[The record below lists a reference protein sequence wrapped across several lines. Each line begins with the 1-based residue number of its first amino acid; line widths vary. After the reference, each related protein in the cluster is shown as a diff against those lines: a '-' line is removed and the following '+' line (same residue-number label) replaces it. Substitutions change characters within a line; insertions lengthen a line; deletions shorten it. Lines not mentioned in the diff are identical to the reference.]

1 MNFKI
6 RDAKVTDAEAIWKLN
21 TEEMG
26 YTFSLEATRGKL
38 IKLLTDVNNRIFV
51 AVADG
56 MIVGYIHANG
66 YELLFAPSMRNVL
79 AIAVSSQYKRQG
91 IGRALLT
98 EVEQWAVES
107 GSTGVRLVSG
117 EMRTEAHE
125 FYRSCGYESK
135 KKQLNFKKM
144 I

>member
-38 IKLLTDVNNRIFV
+38 LKLLTDVNNRIFV

>member
-1 MNFKI
+1 MNIKI

-26 YTFSLEATRGKL
+26 YSFSLEATKGKL
-38 IKLLTDVNNRIFV
+38 FKLLSDVNNRIFV
-51 AVADG
+51 ACADG
-56 MIVGYIHANG
+56 IVVGYVHANG

-79 AIAVSSQYKRQG
+79 AIAVSSDYKRQG

-98 EVEQWAVES
+98 EVEKWAVES

-117 EMRTEAHE
+117 ETRTAAHE
-125 FYRSCGYESK
+125 FYRSCGYVSN

>member
-26 YTFSLEATRGKL
+26 YSFSLEATKAKL
-38 IKLLTDVNNRIFV
+38 FKLLSDVNNRIFV

-56 MIVGYIHANG
+56 IVVGYIHANG
-66 YELLFAPSMRNVL
+66 YELLFAPSMRNVM
-79 AIAVSSQYKRQG
+79 AIAVSSAYKRNG

-117 EMRTEAHE
+117 ETRVSAHE
-125 FYRSCGYESK
+125 FYRSCGYVSN

>member
-6 RDAKVTDAEAIWKLN
+6 RDARVTDAEAIWKLN

-26 YTFSLEATRGKL
+26 YTYSLEATKGKL

-66 YELLFAPSMRNVL
+66 YELLFAPSMRNVM
-79 AIAVSSQYKRQG
+79 AIAVSSAYKRNG

-117 EMRTEAHE
+117 ETRTAAHE
-125 FYRSCGYESK
+125 FYRSCGYESN

>member
-6 RDAKVTDAEAIWKLN
+6 RNANPSDAEAIWKLN
-21 TEEMG
+21 SEEMG
-26 YTFSLEATRGKL
+26 YSYSLAATKAKL
-38 IKLLTDVNNRIFV
+38 FKLLSDENHRIFV

-66 YELLFAPSMRNVL
+66 YELLFAPSMRNVM
-79 AIAVSSQYKRQG
+79 AIAVSSNFKRKG
-91 IGRALLT
+91 IGRALLA
-98 EVEQWAVES
+98 EVEKWAVES

-117 EMRTEAHE
+117 ETRTEAHE
-125 FYRSCGYESK
+125 FYRKCGYVSN